1 MNFVIFHAKFVLHVP
16 KVFRETSTVK
26 FLETSTIKFL
36 ERQVLL
42 IYLEGNLGNL
52 PKWDKGNLQ
61 GNLGNLRKWNK
72 GKLQGNLGNLR
83 KWDKGNLGNLHC
95 TCVNCTC
102 VSLSKN

>member
-26 FLETSTIKFL
+26 FLETSTVNFL
-36 ERQVLL
+36 ERQVLV

-61 GNLGNLRKWNK
+61 GNLGNLGNLRKWDK
-72 GKLQGNLGNLR
+72 GNLQGNLGNLGNLR
-83 KWDKGNLGNLHC
+83 KWDKLNLG
-95 TCVNCTC
+95 VFQGK
-102 VSLSKN
+102 SGKS